1 MNNSVSPTAS
11 KRFTTIIGAIVVGI
25 AFLAAALYYYGPGQ
39 LQRSLSPFSGAR
51 QPVTFGLA
59 HESLAALAMIGKD
72 RGFFADAGLEVTFKD
87 YSSGKNALKGLL
99 AGEVQLATSADIP
112 IAFDSFDH
120 QDFTI
125 VSTIGSSDN
134 EPRIIAR
141 KDRGIETPADLRGKK
156 VATQKASAVHFF
168 LHVFL
173 LQNGLTTD
181 DVQLGYL
188 KAEELAGAL
197 AAGDID
203 AFSMREPYISE
214 AAKLIGQDKVV
225 VFAKPGLYRK
235 TFNLVAAKSLVKD
248 QPDVVERALRALMQ
262 AEAYAIQHP
271 AEAIAI
277 VARTLK
283 APNEEIAAIW
293 SDASLKVSLD
303 QSLLVGLEDE
313 AKWIVSNKFAV
324 NQPPDY
330 LDLIHVDAL
339 KAVDPVLVSL
349 IR

>member
-1 MNNSVSPTAS
+1 MHSNNPTTVS
-11 KRFTTIIGAIVVGI
+11 KRPVVAVAAVLGVLV
-25 AFLAAALYYYGPGQ
+25 LAAGLYFYGPGQ
-39 LQRSLSPFSGAR
+39 LQRHLTSFVRAPE
-51 QPVTFGLA
+51 PVTFGLA
-59 HESLAALAMIGKD
+59 HESLAALAMIAKD
-72 RGFFADAGLEVTFKD
+72 RGFFADAGLDATFKE
-87 YSSGKNALKGLL
+87 YASGKNALKGLL
-99 AGEVQLATSADIP
+99 KGEVQLATTADIP
-112 IAFDSFDH
+112 IAFDSFDR

-141 KDRGIETPADLRGKK
+141 KDAGIDTPADLRGKK

-173 LQNGLTTD
+173 LQSGLTTD
-181 DVQLGYL
+181 DVKLSYL
-188 KAEELAGAL
+188 KAEELAKAL
-197 AAGDID
+197 AAGEID

-235 TFNLVAAKSLVKD
+235 TFNVVAEKAVVQDK
-248 QPDVVERALRALMQ
+248 PEVVERALRALMQ

-277 VARTLK
+277 VAKTLK

-313 AKWIVSNKFAV
+313 AKWIASNKFTA
-324 NQPPDY
+324 NQAPNY
-330 LDLIHVDAL
+330 LDLIHIDAL